1 MNQIIMPFNNFEN
14 NLNQNGDPCNI
25 NSNIQFSDKRLES
38 RISSESK
45 NDIRDIHTRR
55 IDFLEGF

>member
-1 MNQIIMPFNNFEN
+1 MPFNNFEN